1 MCMGGGSPRRPPKE
15 PEAPVAPTAD
25 LEARDRSRS
34 RQRRAARGTLLTGGQ
49 GVQNSAQ
56 TQQKTLLGS

>member
-25 LEARDRSRS
+25 LSDRETSRQ
-34 RQRRAARGTLLTGGQ
+34 RQRRAAGGTLLTSGQ
-49 GVQNSAQ
+49 GVQNGAQ
-56 TQQKTLLGS
+56 TQQKTLLGA